1 MSGKFCIAEV
11 EEIVPAGTLDP
22 DSIHLPGVDVD
33 KIKLASDKEKRI
45 ERLKHTSSYSGAVV
59 TTSDGRVRI
68 MKRAAKEFRDGM
80 YVNLGIG
87 TCLCLRTC

>member
-33 KIKLASDKEKRI
+33 KIILASDNEKRI
-45 ERLKHTSSYSGAVV
+45 ERLKHTSS
-59 TTSDGRVRI
+59 
-68 MKRAAKEFRDGM
+68 
-80 YVNLGIG
+80 N
-87 TCLCLRTC
+87 